1 MPLSN
6 KDKGSMGGDKLLDQ
20 IFNLK
25 FTAKQLS
32 RSAIKCE
39 KEEKAEKL
47 KVKKAIEKGN
57 MEGAKI
63 YAQNA
68 IRKKNEQLNY
78 MKLSSRL
85 DAVVSRLDTQAK
97 MQIVTK
103 NMAGIVTSLE
113 KALATNNLEKI
124 ANTMN
129 QFEKQ
134 FENLDLQ
141 TMVVDDVMGAQANL
155 STPEEDVVALMQQ
168 VADEHGLEIAHGLPT
183 ASGNTNKPQAAAED
197 DMTQRLAELRGR

>member
-1 MPLSN
+1 
-6 KDKGSMGGDKLLDQ
+6 MGGDKILDQ

-39 KEEKAEKL
+39 KEEKAERL

-68 IRKKNEQLNY
+68 IRKKHEQLNY
-78 MKLSSRL
+78 MKLASRL

-97 MQIVTK
+97 MQMVTK
-103 NMAGIVTSLE
+103 SMGSIVKSLE
-113 KALATNNLEKI
+113 KSLETNNLEKI
-124 ANTMN
+124 AATMG

-141 TMVVDDVMGAQANL
+141 TQVVDEVMSAQANL
-155 STPEEDVVALMQQ
+155 STPEDDVNALIMQ
-168 VADEHGLEIAHGLPT
+168 VADEHNLDVALGMAHAPVGGGP
-183 ASGNTNKPQAAAED
+183 SKVPAAAQEED
-197 DMTQRLAELRGR
+197 LGARLAELRGK